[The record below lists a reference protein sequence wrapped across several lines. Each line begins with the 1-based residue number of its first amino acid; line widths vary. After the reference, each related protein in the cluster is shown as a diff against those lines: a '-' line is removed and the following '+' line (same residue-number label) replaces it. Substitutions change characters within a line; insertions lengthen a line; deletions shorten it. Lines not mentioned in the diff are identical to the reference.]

1 VLWLHGSLTDAGVKT
16 GRSLE
21 HPLWA
26 GLWSIRDDRRV
37 AVLTVGGVELV
48 IADFVGTRD
57 ESAAERLRAECHVVA
72 AEELVPSLDDSGGIE
87 ERRYELALTSRRLP
101 TSRRI
106 AVATTNPG
114 DVDTWPYRRWIEG
127 GGQPGC
133 QRCQIPASDRLT
145 SEDVAALRQA
155 FHNSPDLARRLAA
168 GEWAGV
174 RLGVTVAE
182 GYDPAIHVAA
192 EPLVASSDLLL
203 AIGFDG
209 GHTPSAVIGQ
219 LVGGQTRILAALNAM
234 DTGVLELL
242 EDQLVPWLIQRA
254 PWTRSN
260 PRMLVAI
267 IDPSMRTTSEATA
280 RMSSEKTIRDVLGC
294 RVESKFS
301 NLWPPRREAVLRV
314 LAPRHEGGKVPLAI
328 SPAPDTALLRQALGS
343 RWYYR
348 QTPDG
353 RVDRSGPKKPNSPW
367 ADVGDAFGYLC
378 AWLRPGSRMDAGP
391 SRRPTVKSAFDVYS
405 GRPYEAAPTTRR
417 ISP

>member
-1 VLWLHGSLTDAGVKT
+1 
-16 GRSLE
+16 
-21 HPLWA
+21 
-26 GLWSIRDDRRV
+26 
-37 AVLTVGGVELV
+37 
-48 IADFVGTRD
+48 
-57 ESAAERLRAECHVVA
+57 
-72 AEELVPSLDDSGGIE
+72 
-87 ERRYELALTSRRLP
+87 
-101 TSRRI
+101 
-106 AVATTNPG
+106 
-114 DVDTWPYRRWIEG
+114 
-127 GGQPGC
+127 
-133 QRCQIPASDRLT
+133 
-145 SEDVAALRQA
+145 VAALRQA

-367 ADVGDAFGYLC
+367 ADVGDAFAYLC